1 MPKCVIIYKT
11 LIFNFSH
18 NVKLYYFGMQRWH
31 YRMET
36 ITSSKRNWNQRVL
49 FRKATLSTSDFIQHL
64 CLLGSG
70 TLRMA
75 VGLTNLESWRVAE
88 RGRSKGW
95 KMPQHLNTSPL
106 RISLPEQHCRMFIV
120 NRWDKSAAQNTN
132 WGNLLLSGPF
142 QLALSKSQRPFPGVA
157 EPLRVIF
164 LSSTSSKY
172 SVGEALIRVY
182 QKQSNT
188 YMLMSKQHKQMQHK
202 PDSV

>member
-1 MPKCVIIYKT
+1 M
-11 LIFNFSH
+11 FNFSH
-18 NVKLYYFGMQRWH
+18 NVKLYYFGMLRWH
-31 YRMET
+31 YWMET

-75 VGLTNLESWRVAE
+75 VGLTNLEGWRVAE

-95 KMPQHLNTSPL
+95 IMPQHLNTSPL

-120 NRWDKSAAQNTN
+120 NRWDKSAAQNSN
-132 WGNLLLSGPF
+132 WGNLLLSDPF

-157 EPLRVIF
+157 EPLQVIF
-164 LSSTSSKY
+164 FPAHHQNIEWEQHSL
-172 SVGEALIRVY
+172 RVY
-182 QKQSNT
+182 PKQPNT
-188 YMLMSKQHKQMQHK
+188 SMSMSKQHKLMQHK
-202 PDSV
+202 PDSVWCHTFNILSL